1 MALNLAHLEPIS
13 LEEMDEVASLRTRI
27 DRKYIVDR
35 DTVTAIVESLP
46 PSSAVLDIDGK
57 RSFSYQSV
65 YFDSPNFDS
74 YRSAAYRRRRR
85 FKIRSRVYVDSDI
98 CKLEVKIRAG
108 RKMNAKKRFDYT
120 LDKHKEITSAGR
132 EFIESVVGDLSVPR
146 ELAPVLTTKYSRTT
160 LVDLNS
166 WARLTCDENLICE
179 DWEENKV
186 SLSHFVFETKSAGP
200 PSFFDRLLWTHGIRP
215 VRISKFC
222 TGLAALHPEL
232 PSNKWRRT
240 LNRYFSY

>member
-1 MALNLAHLEPIS
+1 
-13 LEEMDEVASLRTRI
+13 
-27 DRKYIVDR
+27 
-35 DTVTAIVESLP
+35 
-46 PSSAVLDIDGK
+46 
-57 RSFSYQSV
+57 
-65 YFDSPNFDS
+65 
-74 YRSAAYRRRRR
+74 
-85 FKIRSRVYVDSDI
+85 
-98 CKLEVKIRAG
+98 
-108 RKMNAKKRFDYT
+108 
-120 LDKHKEITSAGR
+120 
-132 EFIESVVGDLSVPR
+132 
-146 ELAPVLTTKYSRTT
+146 
-160 LVDLNS
+160 
-166 WARLTCDENLICE
+166 LTCDENLICE